1 MIIEDD
7 TLFFNTVLQYHHLMW
22 ALALITLNVIFNVVD
37 KNIFRLI
44 NTCVFAKEAWDILA
58 VAHEGTSKVKMSR
71 LQLLTSKFEGLKMLE
86 SESIAEFNVR
96 LLDISNESF
105 ALGMKIFEEKLVRK
119 VLRSLPKKYD
129 MKVTVVKEAQ
139 DIATI
144 KVDELF
150 SSLRTFEMSLDEKSN
165 KKVKGMALQ
174 SSMNDHNESKLDI
187 IEDLLWIL
195 SHYSHNN
202 LAKY

>member
-1 MIIEDD
+1 
-7 TLFFNTVLQYHHLMW
+7 
-22 ALALITLNVIFNVVD
+22 
-37 KNIFRLI
+37 
-44 NTCVFAKEAWDILA
+44 
-58 VAHEGTSKVKMSR
+58 
-71 LQLLTSKFEGLKMLE
+71 MLE

-129 MKVTVVKEAQ
+129 IKVIVVKEAQ

-150 SSLRTFEMSLDEKSN
+150 SCLRTFEMSLDEKSN

-174 SSMNDHNESKLDI
+174 SSMNDHNESRYNRGSFVNFI
-187 IEDLLWIL
+187 PLLSQQFSKVL
-195 SHYSHNN
+195 
-202 LAKY
+202 KYF